1 MKILVIKNNASE
13 GSTLVDQ
20 ISSLGHDVDTA
31 TSGEDGYHKYL
42 ENSPDLL
49 ISDITL
55 EDLDGIALAKRIREY
70 DALIGIVLIAAQNEP
85 EYPLIS
91 IEHDIKFFF
100 EPLNEI
106 CIEKILETLNL
117 EFDNRAK
124 ATKNSKLLEEYKKV
138 VDASSIVS
146 KTDTKGIITF
156 VNDEFCK
163 IAGYSK
169 EELLGKNHNIVRH
182 PNMPAA
188 AFEGLWSTIKAK
200 KIWKGLVENL
210 KKDGG
215 SYFVKATIVPV
226 LDESD
231 NIVEFIGLREDITD
245 LMEKEKEIERLNAQN
260 LKTVADKAFSIKTSQ
275 LLESIPAPL
284 IAIDKNDNILQYNDE
299 FHELFSI
306 DTANEFLTN
315 LSDNKA
321 NISEIINFE
330 KEEDEEEELL
340 DWKDEMIAFGDNL
353 EVEFKH
359 ENSGRKFSLRIKEDQ
374 ENSFIVAFAEE
385 NA

>member
-1 MKILVIKNNASE
+1 VL
-13 GSTLVDQ
+13 
-20 ISSLGHDVDTA
+20 
-31 TSGEDGYHKYL
+31 
-42 ENSPDLL
+42 
-49 ISDITL
+49 
-55 EDLDGIALAKRIREY
+55 LAK
-70 DALIGIVLIAAQNEP
+70 QNKP
-85 EYPLIS
+85 EYLLAS
-91 IEHDIKFFF
+91 AQLDVKFFT
-100 EPLNEI
+100 EPLNDRYVR
-106 CIEKILETLNL
+106 KLLESFMW
-117 EFDNRAK
+117 ECENRSEMSRD
-124 ATKNSKLLEEYKKV
+124 SKLLEEYKKV

-146 KTDTKGIITF
+146 KTNTKGIITF

-182 PNMPAA
+182 PNMPSA
-188 AFEGLWSTIKAK
+188 AFEDLWTTIKAK
-200 KIWKGLVENL
+200 KIWKGVVENL

-226 LDESD
+226 LDESN

-275 LLESIPAPL
+275 LLESIPTPL
-284 IAIDKNDNILQYNDE
+284 VSIDKDNNILQYNDE

-315 LSDNKA
+315 LSDNRA
-321 NISEIINFE
+321 NMSEIINFE
-330 KEEDEEEELL
+330 KDVDEQEAEEELL

-374 ENSFIVAFAEE
+374 ENNFIVAFAEE
-385 NA
+385 SK

>member
-1 MKILVIKNNASE
+1 MKILIINQDASKRL
-13 GSTLVDQ
+13 TLVDQ
-20 ISSLGHDVDTA
+20 ISSLGFDIESA
-31 TSGEDGYHKYL
+31 TNAEDGYQKYL
-42 ENSPDLL
+42 EISPNLL
-49 ISDITL
+49 IADVNL
-55 EDLDGIALAKRIREY
+55 ELAERIRDY
-70 DALIGIVLIAAQNEP
+70 DADTGIVLLAKQNKP
-85 EYPLIS
+85 EYLLAS
-91 IEHDIKFFF
+91 AQLDVKFFT
-100 EPLNEI
+100 EPLNDSYVR
-106 CIEKILETLNL
+106 KLLESFMW
-117 EFDNRAK
+117 ECENRSEMSRD
-124 ATKNSKLLEEYKKV
+124 SKLLEEYKKV

-146 KTDTKGIITF
+146 KTNTKGIITF

-182 PNMPAA
+182 PNMPSA
-188 AFEGLWSTIKAK
+188 AFEDLWTTIKAK
-200 KIWKGLVENL
+200 KIWKGVVENL

-226 LDESD
+226 LDESN

-275 LLESIPAPL
+275 LLESIPTPL
-284 IAIDKNDNILQYNDE
+284 VSIDKDNNILQYNDE

-315 LSDNKA
+315 LSDNRA
-321 NISEIINFE
+321 NMSEIINFE
-330 KEEDEEEELL
+330 KDVDEQEAEEELL

-374 ENSFIVAFAEE
+374 ENNFIVAFAEE
-385 NA
+385 SK